1 VADEVTLWVRLVM
14 TLGHKETDIAIV
26 FLRGRSF
33 DRAWAG
39 KDPSACGRL
48 AGTARNQVG
57 QHDQTMAEG
66 RIHDSV
72 WPGRN
77 LTDYDDP
84 HTFEIDSTREDPQAL
99 DSQDKRLAE
108 SIRKHRQELEEREL
122 ALEGY
127 INESSKTPSAP
138 SETAPSSSGTAK
150 PKDSDD
156 FAEISLTSSHHPKA
170 SHTISLDEQPENP
183 VDPVVVTAAKEML
196 PNDSEDKDSVQ
207 NHPSEDEH
215 PSFNSRR
222 LSAEEL
228 AAERR
233 RYFQEAVQE
242 RMASVLKWNR
252 LPQLFLWD
260 EGEGKELPEL
270 VDWIKYRD
278 NTVRNELKTPKISSI
293 IMDKCLPIFTARK
306 CKIISFDALM
316 TEVRT
321 HIRGLMPGDLMVAL
335 NWLHRLGHIFLMA
348 REGECYIPRCSA
360 CLNRPTANKSKKQDI
375 SNLKLDMDSGDL
387 DENSFRAD
395 FDSDAFQNSLD
406 RSPMRSLG
414 PHSFLE
420 TKIVLDLS
428 WFFGLV
434 IGPVVAPRDV
444 LPPSVQHQLP
454 WGNKDY
460 LLSLR
465 QLVALCESD
474 LGPIQNN
481 ICAQELIGVLENL
494 MIGTWC
500 GNNYMFIPARLT
512 GDKSKWL
519 KQRLISNLPLSQ
531 FSSGSDGGVQIS
543 AAIGRRILP
552 RAPYLLPHGTFFV
565 LQAILMQQYERNEWS
580 GFSITCWERGV
591 GIVVKPAALL
601 GPEEKSDP
609 RHSVCAI
616 IEQVGHDTMERGAP
630 AADGMQNDLAY
641 WHSVTDIIVWSE
653 GADCPLAAVQNL
665 LARCL
670 HLFHQ
675 TVISVLGWPP
685 RPERFMI
692 TSGAEG
698 STFNGNLYPEHR
710 FNGDVSRE
718 DEVFLSRVLC
728 TEFLRPG
735 CILHTLALNPRQ
747 RQCALYED
755 YYIANVSLGITDSHD
770 DSEEI
775 APILVCCD
783 HMQPRL
789 LKRHLTCG
797 YVLSESPGGGRAM
810 LRAIA
815 GALQSTLG
823 ASDSHPSPTASD
835 LSFGMNRN
843 PSGTRRG
850 GGSSAGS
857 SRGDTS
863 PRAFPIAQTPAPP
876 SADDGGLVTVDMGT
890 PASVAGSY
898 ASPATTPGSPFDTP
912 ASRRSKGGAD
922 SGRHRHKGKDT
933 PADFEDTSCTSAVFS
948 TGMSNTE

>member
-1 VADEVTLWVRLVM
+1 M
-14 TLGHKETDIAIV
+14 TLGHKESDIAIV

-39 KDPSACGRL
+39 KDPAACGRL
-48 AGTARNQVG
+48 AGTARQKQAQSDLDHGDARLRDDMWQSRGVK
-57 QHDQTMAEG
+57 
-66 RIHDSV
+66 
-72 WPGRN
+72 
-77 LTDYDDP
+77 DYDNP
-84 HTFEIDSTREDPQAL
+84 SAYEIDATADDAGGVEN
-99 DSQDKRLAE
+99 QDARMTDH
-108 SIRKHRQELEEREL
+108 IRKHRQELEEREL
-122 ALEGY
+122 AVEGY
-127 INESSKTPSAP
+127 DNESATTPKASDVSVTTSAVTT
-138 SETAPSSSGTAK
+138 EEDVAAN
-150 PKDSDD
+150 D
-156 FAEISLTSSHHPKA
+156 FAEISLNSTHDTVRIAPS
-170 SHTISLDEQPENP
+170 DQPSAQHNFITM
-183 VDPVVVTAAKEML
+183 DPDARAAAKEL
-196 PNDSEDKDSVQ
+196 QASNDSEEHDPVQ
-207 NHPSEDEH
+207 NHPSEDDH
-215 PSFNSRR
+215 RSTANGNRQMS
-222 LSAEEL
+222 SDEL

-270 VDWIKYRD
+270 VDWIKYREG
-278 NTVRNELKTPKISSI
+278 TVRAELKTPKISSI
-293 IMDKCLPIFTARK
+293 VLEKCLPVFAAK
-306 CKIISFDALM
+306 NCKIVSFDALM
-316 TEVRT
+316 AEVRT
-321 HIRGLMPGDLMVAL
+321 HIRSLMPGDLMVAL
-335 NWLHRLGHIFLMA
+335 NWLHRLGYLFIIA
-348 REGECYIPRCSA
+348 REGESYIPRSSICMNNSPA
-360 CLNRPTANKSKKQDI
+360 VRSKKQEVVN
-375 SNLKLDMDSGDL
+375 SLKLDMDNGDV
-387 DENSFRAD
+387 DENSVRGESGA
-395 FDSDAFQNSLD
+395 DAFQSCLD
-406 RSPMRSLG
+406 RSPMRSFG
-414 PHSFLE
+414 PQSFLE

-465 QLVALCESD
+465 QIVALCESD
-474 LGPIQNN
+474 IGPIQNV
-481 ICAQELIGVLENL
+481 ISAQELVGVLENL
-494 MIGTWC
+494 MVGTWC

-519 KQRLISNLPLSQ
+519 KQRQIANLPLSQ
-531 FSSGSDGGVQIS
+531 FGSGSDSGVQIS

-601 GPEEKSDP
+601 GPEDKSDP

-630 AADGMQNDLAY
+630 AADGMQNDSAH

-653 GADCPLAAVQNL
+653 GADCPVAAVQSL
-665 LARCL
+665 LSRCL

-675 TVISVLGWPP
+675 AVMSVLGWPP
-685 RPERFMI
+685 RPEKFVI

-710 FNGDVSRE
+710 FNGDVSKE
-718 DEVFLSRVLC
+718 DEMFLSRVLR

-735 CILHTLALNPRQ
+735 CILHSLALNPRQ
-747 RQCALYED
+747 RQCAVYED
-755 YYIANVSLGITDSHD
+755 DSIINVSAGISGSHD
-770 DSEEI
+770 DSEELS
-775 APILVCCD
+775 PILVCCD

-823 ASDSHPSPTASD
+823 ASESHSTSTTSD
-835 LSFGMNRN
+835 LGIGIAARVANGASNRA
-843 PSGTRRG
+843 PSGSRG
-850 GGSSAGS
+850 GV
-857 SRGDTS
+857 S
-863 PRAFPIAQTPAPP
+863 PRSGMVFPPPQTPPGH
-876 SADDGGLVTVDMGT
+876 SGADGDVSVNIDIGT
-890 PASVAGSY
+890 PASVAS
-898 ASPATTPGSPFDTP
+898 SLATPFDTP
-912 ASRRSKGGAD
+912 ASRRSQGSASG
-922 SGRHRHKGKDT
+922 SGRTRDGNVVGAS
-933 PADFEDTSCTSAVFS
+933 PAFEDMSSNSLAVFS
-948 TGMSNTE
+948 TDMSNTE